1 MKSYLFVVQHAPHS
15 GSATQELL
23 DMLLTTA
30 AFDQAVAVLFMDD
43 GVFQLKT
50 QQQPEPHGFKDTL
63 AMFNALPLYEVQPL
77 YVELESLQERG
88 LTAADLNL
96 SVELIPRAQVAQLF
110 KQVDIVFCS

>member
-1 MKSYLFVVQHAPHS
+1 MKSYLFVFQHAPHN

-43 GVFQLKT
+43 GVFQLKN
-50 QQQPEPHGFKDTL
+50 QQQAEAHGFKDTS
-63 AMFNALPLYEVQPL
+63 AMLHVLSLYNIQPL

-88 LTAADLNL
+88 LTAADLNV
-96 SVELIPRAQVAQLF
+96 SVELIARAQVAPLF
-110 KQVDIVFCS
+110 KQIDIVLCS